1 MGNWEGALGNPVTKA
16 NLQGEFR
23 ALPGTLG
30 YWEGTSG
37 NPVTKASLRGENFE
51 PKRVPTGEFT
61 YFERH

>member
-16 NLQGEFR
+16 SLQGEFR

-51 PKRVPTGEFT
+51 HKRVPTG
-61 YFERH
+61 